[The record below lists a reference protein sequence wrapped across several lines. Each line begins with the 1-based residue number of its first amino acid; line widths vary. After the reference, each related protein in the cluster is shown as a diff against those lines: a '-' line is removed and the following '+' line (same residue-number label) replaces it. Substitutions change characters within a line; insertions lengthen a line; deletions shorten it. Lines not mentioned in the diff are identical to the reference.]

1 MVEQSSTI
9 RDLLAL
15 VRGVVNDKPVAWHTI
30 TVDDALVRM
39 ARRHKLDA
47 LIAYAVLPEKGDGS
61 AACEALRRSQTLEA
75 ARDLWQRSEAE
86 ALFSCLEHKHIDYLP
101 LKGLLLKQLY
111 PCPGMRTMCDID
123 VLIRPADAAA
133 VGEFLLARGYETA
146 FTNVEQDAYR
156 KMPFGNI
163 EIHKQLIGTQHR
175 QYHAYY
181 ADIWQRAHREA
192 PDSCR
197 YVLSSADFYIYQ
209 LLHLAKHYKVGGTGI
224 RSILD
229 IYLYLRGHAEL
240 AHSSYLCGELE
251 RLGLVAFD
259 ENIRALADAWFG
271 TGKMNPTL
279 EEMQHYIVAS
289 GMYGTRQNWRIS
301 DQLKRDQSRL
311 AYYWH
316 ALFPDLTT
324 MSTLYPVLNRRPYL
338 IGWFWL
344 YKMVTRAVLRP
355 VRLCRRLAA
364 RVPVST
370 DEAES
375 RRAHL
380 ARVGLL

>member
-1 MVEQSSTI
+1 MREDTNEVSANEM
-9 RDLLAL
+9 LLIFESNP
-15 VRGVVNDKPVAWHTI
+15 VN
-30 TVDDALVRM
+30 
-39 ARRHKLDA
+39 
-47 LIAYAVLPEKGDGS
+47 EG
-61 AACEALRRSQTLEA
+61 
-75 ARDLWQRSEAE
+75 
-86 ALFSCLEHKHIDYLP
+86 
-101 LKGLLLKQLY
+101 
-111 PCPGMRTMCDID
+111 
-123 VLIRPADAAA
+123 
-133 VGEFLLARGYETA
+133 LARVTA
-146 FTNVEQDAYR
+146 ASFCT
-156 KMPFGNI
+156 
-163 EIHKQLIGTQHR
+163 QL
-175 QYHAYY
+175 
-181 ADIWQRAHREA
+181 
-192 PDSCR
+192 
-197 YVLSSADFYIYQ
+197 
-209 LLHLAKHYKVGGTGI
+209 
-224 RSILD
+224 
-229 IYLYLRGHAEL
+229 
-240 AHSSYLCGELE
+240 
-251 RLGLVAFD
+251 
-259 ENIRALADAWFG
+259 
-271 TGKMNPTL
+271 NPTL